1 MPNPNCNGEAGHE
14 GIEQL
19 SGEVAGRW
27 YGIAQ
32 LSIFADVNMRWW
44 AAGSGA
50 FMENIV
56 LFGAVVTM
64 VVAILLGWVRTPV
77 ARRLAPTTGDVG
89 PVAAQVVVVAIF
101 TATAA
106 VAAAMTLMLF
116 SALDASQPLWV
127 TVGFPVGIS
136 AILLAGAVLARF
148 FAERFG
154 EAIYTAFNG
163 PAHPEENPSMYAA
176 ASSRWWWIYVLAAVL
191 PLTVLVAGLLR

>member
-1 MPNPNCNGEAGHE
+1 
-14 GIEQL
+14 
-19 SGEVAGRW
+19 
-27 YGIAQ
+27 
-32 LSIFADVNMRWW
+32 
-44 AAGSGA
+44 
-50 FMENIV
+50 MENIV

-77 ARRLAPTTGDVG
+77 ARRLAPTTDAVG
-89 PVAAQVVVVAIF
+89 PVAAQVVVVIF

-116 SALDASQPLWV
+116 SALDDFQPLWV

-191 PLTVLVAGLLR
+191 PLTVLMAGLLR